1 MLGVMW
7 ICSLVPAHRGWCVQ
21 LIKSKTRLKPAIPTL
36 PCPDEEVVCFAPS
49 DVQVNIWKIP
59 LLPQPGDALH
69 CDDGALLWGKVHL
82 QILAGLGSCIIFCP
96 EGCPFKHRK
105 VWQVVAAGMRPLVV
119 VVKVVS
125 QSALNL
131 PSLL

>member
-1 MLGVMW
+1 M
-7 ICSLVPAHRGWCVQ
+7 PAHPGQCLR
-21 LIKSKTRLKPAIPTL
+21 LIKSKTSSLQLHTL
-36 PCPDEEVVCFAPS
+36 PCPDEEVVNSALF
-49 DVQVNIWKIP
+49 DVQMGIWKIP
-59 LLPQPGDALH
+59 LLLQPGYALH

-82 QILAGLGSCIIFCP
+82 QMLAGLESCMMFCP
-96 EGCPFKHRK
+96 EGCPFKHRM
-105 VWQVVAAGMRPLVV
+105 VLQVVAAAVRPLVV